1 MSRLTRMRLDFAA
14 TDSGASWSGILT
26 LLAGVAAAAF
36 IVADYQHLLARAAR
50 LEAELGRLN
59 APRRAA
65 EGAARDARKHGE
77 AVVRGNEVAHELSR
91 RWDRVFLALESAK
104 ARDVALLA
112 IEPDPRK
119 GALKLTAEAK
129 SKGAM
134 LDYVDRL
141 QAAQPL
147 ERVMLESH
155 EVQAQAPEK
164 PVRFIVTATWRAG
177 P

>member
-1 MSRLTRMRLDFAA
+1 MRRLKRMELDFTA
-14 TDSGASWSGILT
+14 TDSAASWSGVLALI
-26 LLAGVAAAAF
+26 AGVAVAGV

-50 LEAELGRLN
+50 LEAELGRLA

-65 EGAARDARKHGE
+65 ESAVRDARKHGE

-91 RWDRVFLALESAK
+91 RWDRVFLALESA
-104 ARDVALLA
+104 RTPNVALLA

-119 GALKLTAEAK
+119 GVLKITAEAK
-129 SKGAM
+129 GKNAM

-141 QAAQPL
+141 QSAQPL
-147 ERVMLESH
+147 QRVMLESH
-155 EVQAQAPEK
+155 EVQSQVAEK
-164 PVRFIVTATWRAG
+164 PVRFIVTAAWKSV

>member
-1 MSRLTRMRLDFAA
+1 MHLDFAA
-14 TDSGASWSGILT
+14 TDSAASWSGIFA
-26 LLAGVAAAAF
+26 LLAGVAAAGI

-50 LEAELGRLN
+50 LEAELGRMQ

-91 RWDRVFLALESAK
+91 RWDRVFLALESAR
-104 ARDVALLA
+104 APDVALLA

-119 GALKLTAEAK
+119 GVLKITAEAK
-129 SKGAM
+129 AKNAM

-147 ERVMLESH
+147 QRVMLESH
-155 EVQAQAPEK
+155 ELQLQVAEK
-164 PVRFIVTATWRAG
+164 PVRFVVTAAWKSG